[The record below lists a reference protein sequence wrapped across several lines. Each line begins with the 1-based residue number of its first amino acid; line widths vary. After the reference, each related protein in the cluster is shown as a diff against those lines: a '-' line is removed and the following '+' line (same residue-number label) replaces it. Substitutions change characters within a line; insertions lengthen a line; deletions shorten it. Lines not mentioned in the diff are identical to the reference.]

1 MMITEALSMTDTI
14 QQAAAIQEAG
24 THQDTDTTLEFFNPF
39 TPGFEESPYEH
50 YRTLRDTHPVQEHPM
65 GFWFVSRHA
74 DVSKVV
80 RDARMSV
87 VSRNLAAGPISE
99 QINLLIADAPLKRVS
114 MVVTDPP
121 DHTRLRSLVGKV
133 FTPRSIAAMEPMITG
148 LVDASLDR
156 IADAGTFNLA
166 EAFAYPLPFTVIT
179 TMLGMP
185 DSDPKR
191 LLELTEM
198 LVIALEPP
206 GVNPE
211 FNLKMMMAVE
221 EAEVELSGM
230 MREIIE
236 WKRKNPADD
245 VLTALIQAEHN
256 GDLLTNEELV
266 AQVMLLYLAGHHT
279 TVNLIGNGVVAL
291 LRNPDQLALLQSN
304 PDLIGN
310 AVEEFLRYE
319 SPLQETSRITV
330 APYQIGD
337 REIPAGALV
346 VACLGSANRDERVF
360 GPDAD
365 MLRIDREHARQHV
378 SFSLGAHHCLGSA
391 LGRLEAR
398 VAIGRL
404 VARFPRLALAGQ
416 VRWNGRINVRGA
428 KEIPVT
434 V

>member
-1 MMITEALSMTDTI
+1 MMNTD
-14 QQAAAIQEAG
+14 APLMADAIQE
-24 THQDTDTTLEFFNPF
+24 THTIPETEGSPKRRTPPVFFNPF

-50 YRTLRDTHPVQEHPM
+50 YRMLRDTDPVQEHPM

-74 DVSKVV
+74 EVSKVV

-87 VSRNLAAGPISE
+87 KSHNLTPGPIRD
-99 QINLLIADAPLKRVS
+99 QINELIADTPLKRVS

-121 DHTRLRSLVGKV
+121 DHTRLRSLVGRV
-133 FTPRSIAAMEPMITG
+133 FTPRAIAAMEPMITG

-156 IADAGTFNLA
+156 IADAGSVDLA

-185 DSDPKR
+185 DADPKR
-191 LLELTEM
+191 LLELTEA

-206 GVNPE
+206 GIDAA
-211 FNLKMMMAVE
+211 FDIKTKIAVE
-221 EAEVELSGM
+221 EAEAELSGM
-230 MREIIE
+230 MQEIIA
-236 WKRKNPADD
+236 WKRKHPADD
-245 VLTALIQAEHN
+245 LLTALTQAEQH
-256 GDLLTNEELV
+256 GDLLTDEELV

-279 TVNLIGNGVVAL
+279 TVNLIGNGVIAL
-291 LRNPDQLALLQSN
+291 LRNPDQLALLRSN

-319 SPLQETSRITV
+319 SPLQETSRITL
-330 APYQIGD
+330 APYPLGD
-337 REIPAGALV
+337 REIPPGALV
-346 VACLGSANRDERVF
+346 VTCIGSANRDERVF

-365 MLRIDREHARQHV
+365 KLRIDREQARQHV

-404 VARFPRLALAGQ
+404 VARFPRLALAGP

-428 KEIPVT
+428 KEIPVS